1 MLRGVSAEAGEQDE
15 GGETA
20 GDMAALSRRVVKQI
34 LSEEAGPEGSV
45 AVSYLEKNILE
56 EEQQVLRL

>member
-1 MLRGVSAEAGEQDE
+1 MLRGVRAEAGEQDK

-20 GDMAALSRRVVKQI
+20 GHMAALSRRVIKQI
-34 LSEEAGPEGSV
+34 LSAEAGPEGSV

-56 EEQQVLRL
+56 EGQQVLRL